1 MLRTFDDF
9 WLSLAHKVT
18 TGTNNF
24 VSLIVKFIVLEFLL
38 LLLLLLSVPTA
49 GKTQYFAHIS
59 FNSTFY
65 LINCISSDLQ
75 KLRKYFNG
83 TAIPL
88 APSASVFFNNL
99 ALYMKDLKLLVFSIF
114 ALKLVVS
121 SFELKCKI
129 TSCCFQII

>member
-1 MLRTFDDF
+1 M
-9 WLSLAHKVT
+9 SLAHKVT

-24 VSLIVKFIVLEFLL
+24 LSLIVKFIVPEFLLLLL
-38 LLLLLLSVPTA
+38 LLLLLLSVPAA
-49 GKTQYFAHIS
+49 GKTQYFADLS

-65 LINCISSDLQ
+65 LINGISSDLPM
-75 KLRKYFNG
+75 LRKYFNG

-88 APSASVFFNNL
+88 APSASVFFSNL
-99 ALYMKDLKLLVFSIF
+99 ALYMKDLKLLVFAIF

-129 TSCCFQII
+129 TSCCFRIIWAVLC